1 MIETLVV
8 VGLFGMLIALG
19 LLLSM
24 DAWRGTSFQSEQDIV
39 ISLLY
44 KARSRAIS
52 NINESS
58 HGLYIDDGAPRQ
70 YIVFEGPNYAGAV
83 ATTSFNMGNGL
94 EFNGDTEI
102 VFTARTGTT
111 TGEQFTM
118 SGQGKSRTFYINEEG
133 GITW

>member
-1 MIETLVV
+1 MKLHKTSILRVKDGFTQHHFSKKSGAKQVHPAPASDRSGAGFSLIETLVV

-52 NINESS
+52 NINRALRS
-58 HGLYIDDGAPRQ
+58 L
-70 YIVFEGPNYAGAV
+70 
-83 ATTSFNMGNGL
+83 
-94 EFNGDTEI
+94 
-102 VFTARTGTT
+102 
-111 TGEQFTM
+111 
-118 SGQGKSRTFYINEEG
+118 
-133 GITW
+133 